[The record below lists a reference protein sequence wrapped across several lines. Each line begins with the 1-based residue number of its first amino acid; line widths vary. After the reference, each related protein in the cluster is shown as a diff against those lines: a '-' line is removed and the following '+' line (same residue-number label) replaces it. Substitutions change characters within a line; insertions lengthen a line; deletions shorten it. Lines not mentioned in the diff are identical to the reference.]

1 MKKLILLAALLMPA
15 AQADMIHKMT
25 SSTQLTVDGAYTVA
39 ERGATSY
46 SVSGSNIKVA
56 SADDHFG
63 KLVAPASATA
73 AATLDAGTYDVNTA
87 GSAFSFQ
94 ESFIGGDAL
103 YAVGSG
109 VDVSAG
115 VIPDLPVLAK
125 TTTYSGGVAGTLAG
139 TVTSAGITTVT
150 AGGAGTTAIGQFVT
164 ELSIL
169 D

>member
-1 MKKLILLAALLMPA
+1 MKKLILLAALFLPA
-15 AQADMIHKMT
+15 AHADLIHKMT
-25 SSTQLTVDGAYTVA
+25 SSTQLTVDGAYTIS
-39 ERGATSY
+39 ERGASTY

-94 ESFIGGDAL
+94 ESFIGGDAA

-115 VIPDLPVLAK
+115 VIPDLPVLSK
-125 TTTYSGGVAGTLAG
+125 TTTYSGGVAGNLAG
-139 TVTSAGITTVT
+139 TVTSAGLTTVT

>member
-1 MKKLILLAALLMPA
+1 MKKLIVLAALLIPSA
-15 AQADMIHKMT
+15 AHSDLIHKMT
-25 SSTQLTVDGAYTVA
+25 SSTQLTVDGAYTIS
-39 ERGATSY
+39 ERGASTY

-94 ESFIGGDAL
+94 ESFIGGDAA

-109 VDVSAG
+109 ADVSAG
-115 VIPDLPVLAK
+115 VIPDLPVFSK
-125 TTTYSGGVAGTLAG
+125 TTT
-139 TVTSAGITTVT
+139 
-150 AGGAGTTAIGQFVT
+150 
-164 ELSIL
+164 
-169 D
+169 

>member
-73 AATLDAGTYDVNTA
+73 AATLDAGTYDINTA

-94 ESFIGGDAL
+94 ESFIGGDAA

-109 VDVSAG
+109 VDVASG
-115 VIPDLPVLAK
+115 VIADLPVFSK
-125 TTTYSGGVAGTLAG
+125 TTSYSGGVAGNLQG
-139 TVTSAGITTVT
+139 TVTSAGLTTVQ
-150 AGGAGTTAIGQFVT
+150 AGGAGTTGIAQFVT
-164 ELSIL
+164 ELSVL